1 MMPGGA
7 KALAPA
13 ISAAKAATV
22 AGILLNIMELY
33 LRLDPKFFCG
43 TEMVALLQILQH
55 GTVLYKRGYEGPD
68 LEKRLL
74 VGIPSPLLVVI

>member
-22 AGILLNIMELY
+22 AGILLNIM
-33 LRLDPKFFCG
+33 DC
-43 TEMVALLQILQH
+43 I
-55 GTVLYKRGYEGPD
+55 
-68 LEKRLL
+68 
-74 VGIPSPLLVVI
+74 